1 MPKNHTNDSS
11 EQSDV
16 DDQKSPKI
24 TKSNQRWSKTT
35 KNWLKI
41 TPDDQ
46 KWPKR
51 TQKNKVLPTDGRT
64 NRPTEWCKWSKMTKN
79 D

>member
-1 MPKNHTNDSS
+1 MPKNDTNDLS

-35 KNWLKI
+35 KKMIQNNPRRPKMTWNLSKWLKMPKND
-41 TPDDQ
+41 TNDLNQQSDVNDQ
-46 KWPKR
+46 K
-51 TQKNKVLPTDGRT
+51 
-64 NRPTEWCKWSKMTKN
+64 
-79 D
+79 